1 MGVYHFFSFDSFAKT
16 QARLFIKTVKELSG
30 SLLPI
35 YIDKNVFYGTKEQL
49 MDYIVPNK
57 ETAKKE
63 KSV

>member
-1 MGVYHFFSFDSFAKT
+1 MGAYHFFSFDSFAKM
-16 QARLFIKTVKELSG
+16 QARLFIKIVKDLSG

-49 MDYIVPNK
+49 MDFIVPNK

>member
-1 MGVYHFFSFDSFAKT
+1 MHTIFLVLIVLQKRKQGFLLK
-16 QARLFIKTVKELSG
+16 IVKDLSG

-49 MDYIVPNK
+49 MDFIVPNK

>member
-1 MGVYHFFSFDSFAKT
+1 M
-16 QARLFIKTVKELSG
+16 QARLFIKIVKDLSG

-49 MDYIVPNK
+49 MDFIVPNK